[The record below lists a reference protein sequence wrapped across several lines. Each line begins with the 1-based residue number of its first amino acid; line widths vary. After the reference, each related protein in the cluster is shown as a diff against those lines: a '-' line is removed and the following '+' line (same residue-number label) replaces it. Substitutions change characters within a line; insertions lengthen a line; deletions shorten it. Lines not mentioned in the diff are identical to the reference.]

1 MFKHILVPLDGS
13 PMAERALGPARQLA
27 VALKAG
33 VTLLHVVEARPP
45 AKVHG
50 ARHLAGVG
58 EAQEYLD
65 ATAARAFEGV
75 DVVRHVHAE
84 AVGDAAAGIAEHE
97 RELNADLVVMSAHGR
112 GRLRTLLFG
121 NAILRVLERGSV
133 PVMLVPAEGGPFD
146 GPTRSILSP
155 LDGDPAHEAGACVAA
170 GLAKALGAQV
180 RLALVSRTPGTL
192 RAEQS
197 PAAELLP
204 GSTRVL
210 LEIDAAEG
218 ARYVEALARRVREG
232 GVNVVTETDR
242 GQPARVI
249 KAIVG
254 RENVDLIVLG
264 THVRAGAKAFWEGS
278 VAWRVCAETAKP
290 VMLVMVGR
298 GKTG

>member
-27 VALKAG
+27 AALKAG
-33 VTLLHVVEARPP
+33 VTLLHVVEKRPP
-45 AKVHG
+45 STVHG
-50 ARHLAGVG
+50 ARHLAGAA

-65 ATAARAFEGV
+65 ATARTFAGV
-75 DVVRHVHAE
+75 TATPHVHAE

-133 PVMLVPAEGGPFD
+133 PVLLVPAQGGPFD
-146 GPTRSILSP
+146 GPVRSILSP
-155 LDGDPAHEAGACVAA
+155 LDGEPAHEAGACVAA
-170 GLAKALGAQV
+170 GLAKALGAQLL
-180 RLALVSRTPGTL
+180 LALVSRTAGTL

-210 LEIDAAEG
+210 LDIDAAEG
-218 ARYVEALARRVREG
+218 ARYVESLARRLREG
-232 GVNVVTETDR
+232 GVSVVTETER

-264 THVRAGAKAFWEGS
+264 THVRAGSKAFWEGG

-290 VMLVMVGR
+290 VMLVMVKR
-298 GKTG
+298 